1 MSYRDLLPEETRL
14 GCVVACLSVLLTF
27 LAWVVVFY
35 VAIHFVV
42 KYW

>member
-1 MSYRDLLPEETRL
+1 MSNNTNMIIAAAL
-14 GCVVACLSVLLTF
+14 GYIILWLAFICGVA
-27 LAWVVVFY
+27 Y